1 MYLYSAKISFSIFWS
16 VPTWTVTLSVG
27 STPVKVLLKLFD
39 CVVAPVLLYGCEV
52 WGANTLGKI
61 ASPQQFSSKFFSIIT
76 FAEKLHLKFCKRIL
90 GVHTKV
96 SNVAVYAEW
105 SGAPL
110 ITKITITV
118 LKFWARINE
127 KRFEHTLVGQASKV
141 CAKLNLPIA
150 RFTRLLHQMVGNE
163 NTSHSSLKTRLFKLF
178 EKYAIDLI
186 RGSDKNVMNGKL
198 RTFRLFKK
206 NLSQEKYLL
215 ETRSNHRSV

>member
-1 MYLYSAKISFSIFWS
+1 M
-16 VPTWTVTLSVG
+16 G

-39 CVVAPVLLYGCEV
+39 CVVAPVLPYGCEV
-52 WGANTLGKI
+52 WGANTLGEI

-206 NLSQEKYLL
+206 NFSQEKYLL
-215 ETRSNHRSV
+215 ETKSNHISV